1 MSCGTASRV
10 GVCAG
15 LRPLRRSELQ
25 VPRRLRGISSGHL
38 GTVYGALTPPLWP
51 GLRLPCSRPCPP
63 SQAATC
69 HRRASAQYSGQ
80 MASVHL
86 PLPRPCIRG
95 WGQQDSGPPP
105 SPGVLVAWK
114 LCPRV
119 PCPPPSSALLP
130 SGLGSTLTTSC
141 PSWCLY
147 SSAAGTA
154 LPLQVP
160 QPSPPAATGQT
171 EPSHP
176 TRWCPS
182 QDPAPCPHNG
192 PPSMQRTTPRPP
204 LSPHVTPEPSPSL

>member
-1 MSCGTASRV
+1 
-10 GVCAG
+10 
-15 LRPLRRSELQ
+15 
-25 VPRRLRGISSGHL
+25 
-38 GTVYGALTPPLWP
+38 
-51 GLRLPCSRPCPP
+51 
-63 SQAATC
+63 
-69 HRRASAQYSGQ
+69 
-80 MASVHL
+80 MASEHL
-86 PLPRPCIRG
+86 PHPRPCVWG
-95 WGQQDSGPPP
+95 WGQQDPGPPA
-105 SPGVLVAWK
+105 SPGVLAAWQ

-119 PCPPPSSALLP
+119 PRPPPSSALLP

-154 LPLQVP
+154 LPLQMP

-204 LSPHVTPEPSPSL
+204 APTLPLCDSRNQPLPLTTRETGRRAQPPASRPPGPEAEPSRGCLLPRSCWRGWGLPDPTAGRTLPSAPEAHPGQG